1 MCHGFEVAP
10 VVKTAVSLA
19 KWLPAAILP
28 SLAACAIH
36 HEPYVAYAGTRPL
49 SDTAVLSAIEEH
61 HQIGTEPRITF
72 VDGIATS
79 AVAGSNGSPQW
90 VRVASGAHRFR
101 VHYWELDAHIVHNAD
116 IDVDIPSM
124 RPGHVYVLRFQRTS
138 LGVTAS
144 PIDLGDRPDF
154 GLQFGSERYRV
165 DF

>member
-1 MCHGFEVAP
+1 VRHGFEPVA
-10 VVKTAVSLA
+10 VVKIAALPAKCLLPAVLLSLA
-19 KWLPAAILP
+19 G
-28 SLAACAIH
+28 CAIH

-72 VDGIATS
+72 VDGVATS
-79 AVAGSNGSPQW
+79 AAVGSTGSPQW

-101 VHYWELDAHIVHNAD
+101 VHYWELDGHIVHNAD
-116 IDVDIPSM
+116 IDVDMPSM

-138 LGVTAS
+138 IGVSAS
-144 PIDLGDRPDF
+144 PVDLGDRPDF
-154 GLQFGSERYRV
+154 GLQFGSERYRA